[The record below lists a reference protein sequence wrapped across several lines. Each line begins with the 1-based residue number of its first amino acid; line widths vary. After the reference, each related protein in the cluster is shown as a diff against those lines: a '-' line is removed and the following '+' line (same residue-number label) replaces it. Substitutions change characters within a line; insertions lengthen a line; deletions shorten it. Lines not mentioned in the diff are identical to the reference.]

1 MKLKC
6 GIVGLPSVGK
16 STVFKAITKS
26 KADVPYTSATPNVG
40 VVAVPDERLER
51 IHEHVETQRVLPA
64 DLEVVDV
71 AGLGEG
77 ASRGEGLGNKFLGH
91 LKECNALLHVVRCF
105 EDAALGGAPDPIGD
119 IEICE
124 MELAFADLET
134 VDRNLTRVGKR
145 ARAGDKEMIEQRDL
159 FEKVKAQLE
168 AGAQVR
174 ALDLKPRERE
184 LLRPLFLLTAKP
196 VLYVANL
203 REDEANGDSDE
214 YRKLE
219 AFAQERGAEAFAI
232 AAKIECEL
240 AELDPED
247 AAVFLA
253 DLGLESTGLER
264 LIRKAFHLLGLRTYF
279 TAGEKEVRAW
289 TFHAGDKAPVAAG
302 VIHSD
307 FEKKFIRAQVYSV
320 EDLEKHGSEQ
330 AIKAAGKLRI
340 EGKDYEMQDGDIVNF
355 LIGN

>member
-6 GIVGLPSVGK
+6 GLVGLPSVGK
-16 STVFKAITKS
+16 STAWKAITKS
-26 KADVPYTSATPNVG
+26 TDDVPFTSVQPNVG
-40 VVAVPDERLER
+40 IVPVPDARLAR
-51 IHEHVETQRVLPA
+51 IHKHIRTDRVISA
-64 DLEVVDV
+64 DLEIVDV

-91 LKECNALLHVVRCF
+91 IKECHALLHVVRCF
-105 EDAALGGAPDPIGD
+105 ADEAFGGDPDPVGD

-124 MELAFADLET
+124 LELAFADLET
-134 VDRNLTRVGKR
+134 VDRNLTRVTKR
-145 ARAGDKEMIEQRDL
+145 ARTGDKEMVEQRDL
-159 FEKVKAQLE
+159 FEKVKAKL
-168 AGAQVR
+168 ADGIQVR
-174 ALDLKPRERE
+174 FLDLKPRELE

-196 VLYVANL
+196 VLYVANVS
-203 REDEANGDSDE
+203 EDEADGDSDAF
-214 YRKLE
+214 RKVEAYALE
-219 AFAQERGAEAFAI
+219 HGAEALAI

-279 TAGEKEVRAW
+279 TAGEIEIRAW
-289 TFHAGDKAPVAAG
+289 TFRAGDKAPVAAG
-302 VIHSD
+302 AIHSD
-307 FEKKFIRAQVYSV
+307 FEKKFIRAQVYGV
-320 EDLEKHGSEQ
+320 EDLEQYGSEQ

-340 EGKDYEMQDGDIVNF
+340 EGKEYEMADGDIVNF